1 MTLTAITFANTAMR
15 TCVVDWPVR
24 YITNLLRL
32 RILLRVD
39 NSPSF
44 QFLLEEDLEKKTT
57 VMVN

>member
-1 MTLTAITFANTAMR
+1 MTLTVITFANTAMR
-15 TCVVDWPVR
+15 TCVVDWPVW

-44 QFLLEEDLEKKTT
+44 QFLLKEDLEKKLQ
-57 VMVN
+57 